1 MRRLAL
7 AAQAT
12 GVVCIALAY
21 GTAWRVAGTP
31 AWGVWLMIS
40 GTALLMS
47 GMLGLSALRSGV
59 TARRAGSIALVLFVV
74 LVLGF
79 GLPMVLAPE
88 TAAGPLFLGLPLRA
102 AIEIYGVGLLPALIL
117 PLLFAA
123 EFRDRGLDQASLDQ
137 LREECERLRQR
148 SRLGPR

>member
-7 AAQAT
+7 TAQAT

-21 GTAWRVAGTP
+21 GSAWRVAGTP

-40 GTALLMS
+40 GTALLLS
-47 GMLGLSALRSGV
+47 GMLGLSAIRFGV
-59 TARRAGSIALVLFVV
+59 TARRASFVALLLFVV

-88 TAAGPLFLGLPLRA
+88 TASGPLLLGLPLRA
-102 AIEIYGVGLLPALIL
+102 AIEVYGVGLLPALVL
-117 PLLFAA
+117 PLIFAA
-123 EFRDRGLDQASLDQ
+123 EFRDRGLDPRSLDQ

-148 SRLGPR
+148 SRPGSP